1 MARCNP
7 FEAGLDAAR
16 AYDAWFARHPAIF
29 DAETACLA
37 RCFEQH
43 RRSVEI
49 GAGTGMFAR
58 RLGIGLS
65 IEPAEAMARLCR
77 EKGVPVVRGVAEAL
91 PLDSGAFGLVAM
103 ITVECFLEDVGR
115 ALAEAARILEA
126 QGVFVL
132 AFLNRDTP
140 LGRAYELRSA
150 DDPVYRFA
158 RFRTAAEL
166 KAQLE
171 AHGFR
176 VEAACQTVKDFGD
189 SVHEVHDGT
198 GSGIFTVFKAIKT
211 CR

>member
-7 FEAGLDAAR
+7 FEAGIDVAR

-103 ITVECFLEDVGR
+103 ITVECFLEDLCGGGQNTGGAGR
-115 ALAEAARILEA
+115 VRPRLP
-126 QGVFVL
+126 QY
-132 AFLNRDTP
+132 LNRDTP

>member
-1 MARCNP
+1 MARYNP
-7 FEAGLDAAR
+7 FEAGVDAAR

-37 RCFEQH
+37 RCFEQD

-49 GAGTGMFAR
+49 GAGTGVFAR
-58 RLGIGLS
+58 RLGIGLG

-77 EKGVPVVRGVAEAL
+77 EKGVPVVRGAAEAL
-91 PLDSGAFGLVAM
+91 PLASGAFGLAAM

-115 ALAEAARILEA
+115 AFAEAGRILEA

-171 AHGFR
+171 AQGFR
-176 VEAACQTVKDFGD
+176 VVAACQTVADFGD

-198 GSGIFTVFKAIKT
+198 GSGIFTVFKAIKA

>member
-7 FEAGLDAAR
+7 FEAGIDAAR

-132 AFLNRDTP
+132 AFLNTSIGTRP
-140 LGRAYELRSA
+140 LAEPTNCA
-150 DDPVYRFA
+150 M
-158 RFRTAAEL
+158 RTIPSTAL
-166 KAQLE
+166 P
-171 AHGFR
+171 
-176 VEAACQTVKDFGD
+176 
-189 SVHEVHDGT
+189 
-198 GSGIFTVFKAIKT
+198 GSG
-211 CR
+211 RRQS

>member
-1 MARCNP
+1 M
-7 FEAGLDAAR
+7 LVD
-16 AYDAWFARHPAIF
+16 
-29 DAETACLA
+29 
-37 RCFEQH
+37 
-43 RRSVEI
+43 VEI

-103 ITVECFLEDVGR
+103 ITVECFLEDV
-115 ALAEAARILEA
+115 
-126 QGVFVL
+126 
-132 AFLNRDTP
+132 LNRDTP
-140 LGRAYELRSA
+140 LGRAYELRSV